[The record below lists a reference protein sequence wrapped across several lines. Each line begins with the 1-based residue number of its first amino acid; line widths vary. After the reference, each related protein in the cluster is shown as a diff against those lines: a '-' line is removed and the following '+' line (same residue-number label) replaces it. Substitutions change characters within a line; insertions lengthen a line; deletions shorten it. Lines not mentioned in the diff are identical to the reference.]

1 MLWSLHENK
10 YEWLVLIQIQNIK
23 NTDQFIYLIMTDIKY
38 GIAGGMAGI
47 AVDVVFYPLETL
59 KTRIMATSA
68 K

>member
-1 MLWSLHENK
+1 
-10 YEWLVLIQIQNIK
+10 
-23 NTDQFIYLIMTDIKY
+23 MTDIKY